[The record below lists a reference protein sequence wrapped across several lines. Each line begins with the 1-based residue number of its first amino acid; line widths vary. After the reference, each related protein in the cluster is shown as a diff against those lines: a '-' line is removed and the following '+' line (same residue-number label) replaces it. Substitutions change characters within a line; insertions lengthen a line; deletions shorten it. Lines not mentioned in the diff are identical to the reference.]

1 MQRSLSTQG
10 VGRDRLRDDRNK
22 VGAVPVVR
30 VRTSCARPSPA
41 KPRIHGDTAT
51 NSPGKPFTH
60 SSHWRSSARA
70 IAATMAMRAP
80 LIQAGQ
86 AAVCS
91 PLRPAN
97 QGEEQGTARTR
108 LMPLMA
114 WSSVLAMHFLMA
126 TSQGES
132 SSCRT

>member
-10 VGRDRLRDDRNK
+10 VGRDRLRDDRKK

-60 SSHWRSSARA
+60 SSPRA

-80 LIQAGQ
+80 LIQAVQ

-91 PLRPAN
+91 PLKPAN
-97 QGEEQGTARTR
+97 QGGRTGYR
-108 LMPLMA
+108 EDEA
-114 WSSVLAMHFLMA
+114 DAVDGVVF
-126 TSQGES
+126 G
-132 SSCRT
+132 SCDALPNGDLPG